1 MTNNVFHIDVGL
13 NILQNQFLPF
23 YLDIQATFSTFFFFF
38 PSDLSG
44 SSEFDLCA
52 VMGEVCYGYESGNA
66 VYSYQMFYDV
76 ILRKISLL

>member
-13 NILQNQFLPF
+13 NILQNQFFAILFGYSSNFF
-23 YLDIQATFSTFFFFF
+23 YLFFFS